1 MDHPCSG
8 TRTAS
13 YSPNSLV
20 LARTTS
26 YDSRGGPREGV
37 IDAMADA

>member
-13 YSPNSLV
+13 YSPVRL
-20 LARTTS
+20 RTTS